1 MAFVVRRSSQFGAR
15 CFATIR
21 SVVPCAPRY
30 NRRILELVRAL
41 DDRGESIA
49 EICRR
54 VGREAEQLGLT
65 RPSYV
70 HLRRVIQAERQREDE
85 IREIVDGTA
94 RKLMRGFRVDPYEV
108 AERLRDVDR

>member
-21 SVVPCAPRY
+21 SVVPSAPRY
-30 NRRILELVRAL
+30 NRRIIELVRAL

-54 VGREAEQLGLT
+54 VGREAAQRGLT
-65 RPSYV
+65 RPRYV
-70 HLRRVIQAERQREDE
+70 HLRLVVQGERQRADE

-94 RKLMRGFRVDPYEV
+94 RKLKR
-108 AERLRDVDR
+108 

>member
-1 MAFVVRRSSQFGAR
+1 V
-15 CFATIR
+15 I
-21 SVVPCAPRY
+21 PCAPRY
-30 NRRILELVRAL
+30 NRRIFDLVRAL

-54 VGREAEQLGLT
+54 VGREAERLGLT

-85 IREIVDGTA
+85 IREIVDRTA
-94 RKLMRGFRVDPYEV
+94 RKLVRGLRVDPCEV
-108 AERLRDVDR
+108 AERLRDVGR